1 MFKDHLLLMNKPN
14 SPSAQENPQT
24 TTTSN
29 VLRHSV
35 AAMEKSKR
43 DKRIAQFIF
52 IAVSMALAF
61 ITPIYVI
68 RGLGIIPQFP
78 DVGQLKST
86 VDEYYEFV
94 NRLNRQLANEIYA
107 NYSNSLAI
115 QGKDCDAKTSFGYA
129 ELARIPK
136 NSEVFANGYC
146 DSVVL
151 RLLQKWTEF
160 GVARY
165 STPNCAYAL
174 DASTLPSYLVWAT
187 NAAFRDPDPAISGA
201 RIKASNQSNSIYAT
215 VALNPVPVSSTCG
228 INAFDNWEITTGYNS
243 FSLQCL
249 TYENLMK
256 NNVSALNS
264 TKNGYVDSAKKLV
277 DYNNN
282 FGNSLK
288 SYVSS
293 LVDSTNQIRSEVT
306 SARINLKDMYSSMQS
321 NAEKMQSSYKDYK
334 KMFDDISIVQPITG
348 INLYS
353 SPGSSLTT
361 LVPFPE
367 QDLANLEAQYQ
378 SIRIVSNQFASYN
391 PPEVVWPQT
400 EVQSTVTV
408 LNVTLSVPSISLKD
422 SILVKELYVAFK
434 VIKNLIEIFLAY
446 DLGLRICLWLQDL
459 AFLFLEPRRNFIKV
473 TTTCKTAIAFIVERL
488 SLILYTSIVI
498 IIIIVI
504 AAFTY
509 NPDTVVS
516 ELKTLCNNQVL
527 VKNSDQLAKY
537 QNEIISRKGTCNNV
551 ILQTNAQLNEYN
563 RRYVDMLDSFSKNY
577 ETFYNSTK
585 MDPAD
590 VSTYCS
596 TFRCV
601 SNMSLPATN
610 LPKKGS
616 SSENQT
622 ITPIESFKI
631 ANGLCSDSPEATAV
645 NAKVATAVTEIRN
658 YVLSLLLIGLGTLIA
673 LKGLIW
679 GLKRW
684 FYMELTT
691 GYILEMEVSSKMLQS
706 RIRTY
711 KIQAIAMWIFSIL
724 LFVLNITVFSSLARK
739 DTPSY

>member
-1 MFKDHLLLMNKPN
+1 
-14 SPSAQENPQT
+14 
-24 TTTSN
+24 
-29 VLRHSV
+29 
-35 AAMEKSKR
+35 
-43 DKRIAQFIF
+43 
-52 IAVSMALAF
+52 
-61 ITPIYVI
+61 
-68 RGLGIIPQFP
+68 
-78 DVGQLKST
+78 
-86 VDEYYEFV
+86 
-94 NRLNRQLANEIYA
+94 
-107 NYSNSLAI
+107 
-115 QGKDCDAKTSFGYA
+115 
-129 ELARIPK
+129 
-136 NSEVFANGYC
+136 
-146 DSVVL
+146 
-151 RLLQKWTEF
+151 
-160 GVARY
+160 
-165 STPNCAYAL
+165 
-174 DASTLPSYLVWAT
+174 
-187 NAAFRDPDPAISGA
+187 
-201 RIKASNQSNSIYAT
+201 
-215 VALNPVPVSSTCG
+215 
-228 INAFDNWEITTGYNS
+228 
-243 FSLQCL
+243 
-249 TYENLMK
+249 
-256 NNVSALNS
+256 
-264 TKNGYVDSAKKLV
+264 
-277 DYNNN
+277 
-282 FGNSLK
+282 
-288 SYVSS
+288 
-293 LVDSTNQIRSEVT
+293 
-306 SARINLKDMYSSMQS
+306 MQS

-408 LNVTLSVPSISLKD
+408 PNVTLSVPSISLKD